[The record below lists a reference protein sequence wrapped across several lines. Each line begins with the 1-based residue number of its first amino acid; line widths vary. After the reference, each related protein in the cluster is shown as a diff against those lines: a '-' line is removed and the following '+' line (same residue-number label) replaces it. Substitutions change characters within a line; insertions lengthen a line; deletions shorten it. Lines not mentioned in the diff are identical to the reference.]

1 MRSDGASRA
10 SDKKGA
16 PMKYCW
22 TTINVTEIQ
31 KSLAFYEG
39 LLGLKSTRR
48 VQPAPGREIVFL
60 GEGETQVE
68 LIFDAANKAP
78 SFGKDISLGFVVE
91 SLERFGEVLKKHGIP
106 VHSGPFQPNPF
117 VKFIYI
123 LDPDGVKIQLVENI
137 RQ

>member
-1 MRSDGASRA
+1 
-10 SDKKGA
+10 
-16 PMKYCW
+16 MKYCW
-22 TTINVTEIQ
+22 TTINVTDMK

-48 VQPAPGREIVFL
+48 VQPGPGREIVFL

-68 LIFDAANKAP
+68 LICDAAGAAP
-78 SFGKDISLGFVVE
+78 SFGKDISMGFIVE
-91 SLERFGEVLKKHGIP
+91 SIERFADTLKLHGIP

-117 VKFIYI
+117 IKFIYI

-137 RQ
+137 GQ